1 MVLLASSTSSP
12 PSLVLRGTSER
23 CRSDAN
29 DRLPAS
35 PAKTICNPTNRAQR
49 LRDLSGSLAV
59 RDINCFWLEPFTD
72 RGPRAAAEEFRSPV
86 KARSLT
92 AITLYVSVPEE
103 ALSRIPSLYG
113 GNLQGSVKRQ
123 LTRTLGKYVYY
134 EEARFHVPRV
144 SCKNRVHLVAT
155 IGNTRSCEHKPTS
168 RKSGAWYTAAVA
180 WKDGIKDRS
189 RS

>member
-1 MVLLASSTSSP
+1 GLLINGGIHLTPSCYSWSSLLLP
-12 PSLVLRGTSER
+12 PPGHPLSYSVASER
-23 CRSDAN
+23 CRSNAN

-72 RGPRAAAEEFRSPV
+72 RGPGAAKEFRSPV

-92 AITLYVSVPEE
+92 AITLYRGSP
-103 ALSRIPSLYG
+103 LLDIPSLYG

-123 LTRTLGKYVYY
+123 LTRALRKFVYY

-155 IGNTRSCEHKPTS
+155 IGNTRSCEHKPV
-168 RKSGAWYTAAVA
+168 R
-180 WKDGIKDRS
+180 DIDR
-189 RS
+189 